1 MMRSMEQQRSF
12 QDESLTAEI
21 VPLRRYALSLT
32 RDRDS
37 AEDLVQTSLVRA
49 LSRAQQFQ
57 AGTNLRAWLFTIV
70 RNEFISSKRSAR
82 TRGPHISIDDAG
94 YDLPCKAGQEAH
106 VELKEVT
113 RVIMRLP
120 PAERSLLGR
129 IAYEG
134 QTYPEAAIALN
145 VAVGTVKSRISR
157 TRARLHLGLISGN
170 IVSASPR
177 AYTLP
182 TLVPP
187 GRRAAR
193 MPSLGDSGAAA
204 PFPGMGFT
212 GRVSQPVPLSATSLG
227 L

>member
-1 MMRSMEQQRSF
+1 MVQCMEQQRSF

-21 VPLRRYALSLT
+21 VPLRRYAISLT

-82 TRGPHISIDDAG
+82 SRGPHISIEDAG
-94 YDLPCKAGQEAH
+94 YDLPCRAGQEAH
-106 VELKEVT
+106 VELKEIT
-113 RVIMRLP
+113 KVIMKLP
-120 PAERSLLGR
+120 SAERSLLGR

-134 QTYPEAAIALN
+134 QTYPEAAMALS

-157 TRARLHLGLISGN
+157 TRARLHLGLLSGHL
-170 IVSASPR
+170 VQASHR
-177 AYTLP
+177 AYSVP
-182 TLVPP
+182 THVPA
-187 GRRAAR
+187 GRPAVR
-193 MPSLGDSGAAA
+193 MPSLGEARATAA
-204 PFPGMGFT
+204 FPGTGFT
-212 GRVSQPVPLSATSLG
+212 GGMSRAAPLSVTSLG
-227 L
+227 I